1 MEKDAEIKIKVIFA
15 KSRLTSDNL
24 LYCETE
30 TGTFPFFIRYL
41 LHAVMKPKKM
51 NLIVFDVKIS

>member
-24 LYCETE
+24 LIVKQEQE
-30 TGTFPFFIRYL
+30 HFLFFNRYL
-41 LHAVMKPKKM
+41 LRAVMKPKKM